1 VTAILRLALVVA
13 TLALGLLL
21 FAQLDHA
28 GASIF
33 FLTYGGIGGYLI
45 VRRPFNPIGWL
56 LLLIGSGIEL
66 GAVQIVIPEAGQPV
80 VTDLVSAI
88 AVWGSGCGW
97 SVAFLGVLCVSL
109 VFPEGR
115 LPSGSAGQLGRL
127 AMVAMVVLVLAV
139 CLNPVSNI
147 VPVGGSL
154 NTFVP
159 NPLAVAPDAG
169 FWQLVPSIEALHYG
183 MLVLVVLGLGAM
195 LSRARSAMGMVRL
208 QYRWLIAALL
218 LVVLAT
224 AIWAVA
230 VLGFGA
236 EAFGPA
242 FLPVLFAYPAVPAA
256 IAVAVLRYRLYEI
269 DRIISRSLSWA
280 IVTGVLVAAF
290 AALVVGLQ
298 AVLSGITQGQTI
310 AVAASTLAAFA
321 LFQPVRQR
329 VQRAVDRRFDRAR
342 YDGELTA
349 AAFADR
355 LRTEVDLEAVASD
368 LTGSV
373 ERALR
378 PSMLALWLKGTDQ

>member
-1 VTAILRLALVVA
+1 
-13 TLALGLLL
+13 
-21 FAQLDHA
+21 
-28 GASIF
+28 
-33 FLTYGGIGGYLI
+33 
-45 VRRPFNPIGWL
+45 
-56 LLLIGSGIEL
+56 
-66 GAVQIVIPEAGQPV
+66 
-80 VTDLVSAI
+80 
-88 AVWGSGCGW
+88 
-97 SVAFLGVLCVSL
+97 
-109 VFPEGR
+109 
-115 LPSGSAGQLGRL
+115 
-127 AMVAMVVLVLAV
+127 
-139 CLNPVSNI
+139 
-147 VPVGGSL
+147 
-154 NTFVP
+154 
-159 NPLAVAPDAG
+159 
-169 FWQLVPSIEALHYG
+169 

-218 LVVLAT
+218 LIVLAT